1 MYIEGTGLQS
11 CYSNPESLNQIF
23 FLSTLK
29 IEEESTFFK
38 QPKQK
43 KTQVQKSTSTV
54 RNYFQPSNTLARPAP
69 SGQSENG
76 AILAPS
82 TTRTQRN
89 IDNNSHPY
97 NNQHSSENN
106 DDVDVNLLPRIL
118 PNLASGSTR

>member
-1 MYIEGTGLQS
+1 MVSSCALQDI
-11 CYSNPESLNQIF
+11 PENLNQIF

-43 KTQVQKSTSTV
+43 KPQVQKSTSTV
-54 RNYFQPSNTLARPAP
+54 RNYFQPSNARERPAL
-69 SGQSENG
+69 SGQNENS
-76 AILAPS
+76 AMLATS
-82 TTRTQRN
+82 TTQRQRN

-106 DDVDVNLLPRIL
+106 DDANVNLLPIIL
-118 PNLASGSTR
+118 PNLSSGSTR